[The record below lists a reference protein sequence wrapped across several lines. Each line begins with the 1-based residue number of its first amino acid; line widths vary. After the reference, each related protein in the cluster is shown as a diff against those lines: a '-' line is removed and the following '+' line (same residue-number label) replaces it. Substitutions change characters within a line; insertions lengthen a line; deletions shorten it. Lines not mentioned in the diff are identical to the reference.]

1 MAAATASKKRTNKTE
16 DKGPKIAP
24 IQEVFEEN
32 ALDIKE
38 LHLKNE
44 LEKAELRFRVK
55 SDELID

>member
-1 MAAATASKKRTNKTE
+1 MRPRSAALDRFAGVNLL
-16 DKGPKIAP
+16 GPTLHMGI
-24 IQEVFEEN
+24 